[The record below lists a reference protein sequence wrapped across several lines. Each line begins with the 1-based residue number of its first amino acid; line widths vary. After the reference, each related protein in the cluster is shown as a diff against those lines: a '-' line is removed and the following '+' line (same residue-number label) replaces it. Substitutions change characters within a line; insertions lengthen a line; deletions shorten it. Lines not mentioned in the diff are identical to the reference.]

1 MRGGVVEKHRGEEI
15 VKLDAIQ
22 NAAAEQFGRQSHR
35 YGKGHILA
43 DISDVAAALKRI
55 PLSPPARVLD
65 VATGA
70 GHTGLHCASLGHE
83 VVCADIAQP
92 MLDRVNESA
101 RERGLEVETRR
112 HPAEALPYE
121 DARFDLVTSRVAP
134 HHFSSPQAFVEETA
148 RVLRPGGHF
157 MLIDGSI
164 EDGDPVAEEWTHQ
177 VEKLRDPSHHR
188 FLSPTA
194 WSSLCD
200 AAGLTITFAALEP
213 FQMPDLEWYFDTA
226 NTSSTNRKLVR
237 ELVRNAPPEARQQFR
252 IEEQNNQITWWWRRL
267 TLIARKLES

>member
-1 MRGGVVEKHRGEEI
+1 VRRGVAEEHRGEEI
-15 VKLDAIQ
+15 VNLDDIQ
-22 NAAAEQFGRQSHR
+22 FASAEQFGRQSHR

-43 DISDVAAALKRI
+43 DVSDVVAALSRI
-55 PLSPPARVLD
+55 PLSVPARVLD
-65 VATGA
+65 VAAGA
-70 GHTGLHCASLGHE
+70 GHTGLHCASLGHD
-83 VVCADIAQP
+83 VICADIAQP

-101 RERGLEVETRR
+101 RERGLKVETRQ
-112 HPAEALPYE
+112 HPAESLPYD
-121 DARFDLVTSRVAP
+121 DAGFDLVISRVAP
-134 HHFSSPQAFVEETA
+134 HHFSSPQAFIEETA
-148 RVLRPGGHF
+148 RVLRPGGYF

-164 EDGDPVAEEWTHQ
+164 EDGDPVAEEWTHE

-188 FLSPTA
+188 FLSLTT

-226 NTSSTNRKLVR
+226 NTPAANRTLVR
-237 ELVRNAPPEARQQFR
+237 ELVQNAPPEARQQFR
-252 IEEQNNQITWWWRRL
+252 IEEQDGRITWWWRRL